1 MGVKKLIAKAGGKAA
16 DKVAKLAALSPDQL
30 AEVER
35 QKQEYLSQMP
45 DPEDEAAVELTN
57 RLIAASSVE
66 IFNSYLPQLD
76 SLYVPVQNQYEYGKE
91 FDSNYNIRY
100 VDITKWVTD
109 KDENSLD
116 KLINVY
122 EVLSNEDCNIALIFN
137 RKIQRTHV
145 YMAISNTRNESSN
158 NNANDYIKRLVSAVN
173 GNFPGSELG
182 EIKEGTVPC
191 FRKGY
196 DYSIASASNIPTE
209 KSEKF
214 ISQTIEKILD
224 GIIPDDPQ
232 EEYTIVLLATPIPDV
247 DERKNRLSKYYSAL
261 NPYASWQ
268 TNFTYTQSDST
279 NSMAMFGVNIGASA
293 GVQNTQSNAITDSS
307 STTDSTGRSIT
318 DNTSRSEGTNSSST
332 ISDSTTRGSSQSN
345 TISDSTSRGSTTG
358 STATTGTASTVGS
371 NEFQSATG
379 GVSFS
384 ENVSV
389 GATEG
394 ATVGVPGTGVNAS
407 VSQNVSVGSTQSLS
421 TTGGSGTSLSD
432 SVSESISEMTSN
444 TVSNTIGRTAG
455 QTISDTVGRTVANTA
470 GRTAAN
476 TVGRAVAN
484 TLGQAVSTGVATMA
498 GVAKATSFGMNAGA
512 NFARSSTV
520 TAQVGKNE
528 GIVQSF
534 VNYNIKHALE
544 KLEQQMK
551 RYETSTALGMWDFA
565 TYVISEDMNTAN
577 NVAHSYV
584 ALTQGE
590 ESYMSQAAINLWRG
604 DLGDKSADARE
615 IYSYIKDLRHPLF
628 GLNPDVVN
636 NDGTFLVYPNLV
648 NPTTALSGK
657 ELAYSLNFPRKSI
670 SGLPV
675 YECAE
680 FGRNIVKYQ
689 DDNDDKTL
697 HLGQIFHMNRPES
710 VDVDI
715 SQNSLASHTFIT
727 GSTGSGK
734 SNTIYTILNRALVNG
749 VKFMVIEPAKGEY
762 KNVFGNTTGVSVY
775 GTNHK
780 QMDLLKINPFSF
792 PSSIHVLE
800 HMDRLVEL
808 FIVCWPMY
816 AAMPAVLKDAV
827 EKSYSDCGW
836 DLIDSSNPYGDNLFP
851 CFADVAR
858 NVRSII
864 DSSEYDAE
872 NKGAYK
878 GSLLTRLQSLT
889 NGING
894 MIFSQD
900 EIPPKK
906 LFDEN
911 VIVDLSR
918 VGSSETKSLIMGMLV
933 LKLQEYRISEDND
946 MNAGLKHLTVL
957 EEAHNILKR
966 TSSEQISESG
976 NLLGKSVEMLSNAIA
991 EMRTY
996 GEGFIIADQAPGL
1009 LDMSVIRNT
1018 NTKIIMRL
1026 PDLSD
1031 RELVGRA
1038 ANLNDNQIDELAKLP
1053 CGVGAIYQNEW
1064 IQPVLC
1070 KVDKSSVP
1078 SERYSYQ
1085 YEPQNTPIPDI
1096 SSRLMIAKMI
1106 SKGVKISTKKELE
1119 EINKTLDAM
1128 NADSYI
1134 RVATL
1139 RILENP
1145 PAEPRMTKI
1154 APLMGVLFPEVKDS
1168 VEKSFN
1174 EASQAKEWTLAA
1186 ESALKDAGVN
1196 ELDDIVRR
1204 DIIQGVITYYFL
1216 NVISKPAYLKEWRS
1230 TGGLA

>member
-1 MGVKKLIAKAGGKAA
+1 MGVKKLIAKAGGRAA
-16 DKVAKLAALSPDQL
+16 DRVAKLAALSPEQL
-30 AEVER
+30 SEVER
-35 QKQEYLSQMP
+35 QKEDYLSQMP
-45 DPEDEAAVELTN
+45 DPEDEAAVELTS

-76 SLYVPVQNQYEYGKE
+76 SLYVPVQNQYEYGRD
-91 FDSNYNIRY
+91 FDANYNIRY

-122 EVLSNEDCNIALIFN
+122 EVLSNEDCNIALVFN

-145 YMAISNTRNESSN
+145 YLAISNVRNESSN

-182 EIKEGTVPC
+182 EIKEGTIPC
-191 FRKGY
+191 FKKGY

-293 GVQNTQSNAITDSS
+293 GVQNTQSSS
-307 STTDSTGRSIT
+307 LTNSNGTTDSTGNSVT
-318 DNTSRSEGTNSSST
+318 DSTSTTEGRNSSRS
-332 ISDSTTRGSSQSN
+332 ISDSTTHGNANTN
-345 TISDSTSRGSTTG
+345 TISDATTRGRTTGRTNTSGSSNTTG
-358 STATTGTASTVGS
+358 SNTFQSESGSVALTEGASFTASAAPGGVGA
-371 NEFQSATG
+371 SATG
-379 GVSFS
+379 SLS
-384 ENVSV
+384 
-389 GATEG
+389 ATETI
-394 ATVGVPGTGVNAS
+394 A
-407 VSQNVSVGSTQSLS
+407 
-421 TTGGSGTSLSD
+421 TTGGSGSNLSETLSE
-432 SVSESISEMTSN
+432 SVSEITSD
-444 TVSNTIGRTAG
+444 TVSNTIGKSAG
-455 QTISDTVGRTVANTA
+455 QTITDTVGRTVANTA
-470 GRTAAN
+470 GRSVAN
-476 TVGRAVAN
+476 TVGQAVAN
-484 TLGQAVSTGVATMA
+484 TLGRAVTTGVATMA

-565 TYVISEDMNTAN
+565 TYVISEDMNIAN

-604 DLGDKSADARE
+604 DLGDKSADAKE

-636 NDGTFLVYPNLV
+636 TDGTFLVYPNLV

-689 DDNDDKTL
+689 VDNDEKSL
-697 HLGQIFHMNRPES
+697 HIGRIIHMNKPES

-762 KNVFGNTTGVSVY
+762 KNVFGNDPEVNVY

-780 QMDLLKINPFSF
+780 QMDLLRINPFSF
-792 PSSIHVLE
+792 PNSIHVLE

-808 FIVCWPMY
+808 FNVCWPMY

-827 EKSYSDCGW
+827 EKSYADCGW
-836 DLIDSSNPYGDNLFP
+836 DLIDSSNLYGEKLFP

-858 NVRSII
+858 NVKSII
-864 DSSEYDAE
+864 DSSEYDNE

-894 MIFSQD
+894 MIFSQN
-900 EIPPKK
+900 EIPANK

-911 VIVDLSR
+911 VIIDLSR
-918 VGSSETKSLIMGMLV
+918 VGSSETKSLIMGMMV
-933 LKLQEYRISEDND
+933 LKLQEHRMSESDE
-946 MNAGLKHLTVL
+946 MNSELKHITVL

-966 TSSEQISESG
+966 TSTDQLSESG
-976 NLLGKSVEMLSNAIA
+976 NLMGKSVEMLSNAIA
-991 EMRTY
+991 EMRSY

-1038 ANLNDNQIDELAKLP
+1038 ANLNDNQIAELAKLP
-1053 CGVGAIYQNEW
+1053 CGVGAVYQNEW
-1064 IQPVLC
+1064 IQPILC
-1070 KVDKSSVP
+1070 KIDKRVSSGGK
-1078 SERYSYQ
+1078 
-1085 YEPQNTPIPDI
+1085 YEYTYIPNPDCYPDASDRVAIASMLSKGTRI
-1096 SSRLMIAKMI
+1096 SS
-1106 SKGVKISTKKELE
+1106 KKELN
-1119 EINKTLDAM
+1119 EINKTLDALK
-1128 NADSYI
+1128 ADSYI

-1145 PAEPRMTKI
+1145 PQEPRMTKI
-1154 APLMGVLFPEVKDS
+1154 APIIGVLFPEVKES
-1168 VEKSFN
+1168 VEKSFS
-1174 EASQAKEWTLAA
+1174 EAHKAEEWTQAA
-1186 ESALKDAGVN
+1186 ELALKNIVGTEMEAV
-1196 ELDDIVRR
+1196 VRR

-1216 NVISKPAYLKEWRS
+1216 NVINEPSCLKEWRAR
-1230 TGGLA
+1230 GGLS

>member
-16 DKVAKLAALSPDQL
+16 DKVAKLAALSPEQL

-35 QKQEYLSQMP
+35 QKEAYLSQMP
-45 DPEDEAAVELTN
+45 DPEDEAAVELTS

-76 SLYVPVQNQYEYGKE
+76 SLYVPVQNQYEYGRD
-91 FDSNYNIRY
+91 FDANYNIRY

-145 YMAISNTRNESSN
+145 YLAISNVRNESSN

-182 EIKEGTVPC
+182 EIKEGSIPC
-191 FRKGY
+191 FKKGY
-196 DYSIASASNIPTE
+196 DYSVASASNIPTE

-293 GVQNTQSNAITDSS
+293 GVQNTQSNAITDTRG
-307 STTDSTGRSIT
+307 TTDSTGNTVT
-318 DNTSRSEGTNSSST
+318 DSTGRTDSSNTSQTHTDSVTNGLSRSNSTNQSQTIGSSTGTTTTSGSSST
-332 ISDSTTRGSSQSN
+332 SGSN
-345 TISDSTSRGSTTG
+345 TF
-358 STATTGTASTVGS
+358 
-371 NEFQSATG
+371 ESATG
-379 GVSFS
+379 TISVTEGVTADAH
-384 ENVSV
+384 VSIL
-389 GATEG
+389 GTGGGGSASLSATE
-394 ATVGVPGTGVNAS
+394 
-407 VSQNVSVGSTQSLS
+407 SLS
-421 TTGGSGTSLSD
+421 TTGGSGTMVSDTLSESLS
-432 SVSESISEMTSN
+432 ETATN
-444 TVSNTIGRTAG
+444 TL
-455 QTISDTVGRTVANTA
+455 SDTVGRTVGNTVSENIGRSAANTV
-470 GRTAAN
+470 GQSVAN

-615 IYSYIKDLRHPLF
+615 IYSYIKNLRHPLF

-636 NDGTFLVYPNLV
+636 TDGTFLVYPNLV

-689 DDNDDKTL
+689 EDNDEKTL
-697 HLGQIFHMNRPES
+697 HIGQIFHMNKPES

-734 SNTIYTILNRALVNG
+734 SNTIYTILNRALANG

-762 KNVFGNTTGVSVY
+762 KNVFGNDPEVSVY

-780 QMDLLKINPFSF
+780 QMELLRINPFSF
-792 PSSIHVLE
+792 PNSIHVLE

-808 FIVCWPMY
+808 FNVCWPMY

-827 EKSYSDCGW
+827 EKSYADCGW
-836 DLIDSSNPYGDNLFP
+836 DLVDSSNPYGDNLFP

-858 NVRSII
+858 NVRMII
-864 DSSEYDAE
+864 DSSEYDTE

-894 MIFSQD
+894 MIFSNN
-900 EIPPKK
+900 EIPSEK

-946 MNAGLKHLTVL
+946 MNAGLKHITVL

-976 NLLGKSVEMLSNAIA
+976 NLMGKSVEMLSNAIA

-1009 LDMSVIRNT
+1009 LDMAVIRNT

-1070 KVDKSSVP
+1070 KVDKSPTSN
-1078 SERYSYQ
+1078 EKYSYE
-1085 YEPQNTPIPDI
+1085 YEPQVNPVPDI
-1096 SSRLMIAKMI
+1096 SSRLLIANML
-1106 SKGVKISTKKELE
+1106 SKGVKITSEKELK

-1128 NADSYI
+1128 HADSYI

-1145 PAEPRMTKI
+1145 PKEPRMTKI

-1174 EASQAKEWTLAA
+1174 EASKAKEWTLAA
-1186 ESALKDAGVN
+1186 EAALKESGAN

>member
-1 MGVKKLIAKAGGKAA
+1 MGVKKLIARAGGKAA
-16 DKVAKLAALSPDQL
+16 DRVANLAALSPAQL
-30 AEVER
+30 EKVEQ
-35 QKQEYLSQMP
+35 QKEDYLSQMP
-45 DPEDEAAVELTN
+45 DPEDAAAVELTN

-66 IFNSYLPQLD
+66 IYNSYLPQL
-76 SLYVPVQNQYEYGKE
+76 SELYTPVQNQYEYDSD
-91 FDSNYNIRY
+91 FNSNYNIRY

-122 EVLSNEDCNIALIFN
+122 EVLSNEECNIALIFN
-137 RKIQRTHV
+137 RNIERTRV
-145 YMAISNTRNESSN
+145 YLAISNTRNDDKN
-158 NNANDYIKRLVSAVN
+158 NDADDYIKRLVSAVN

-182 EIKEGTVPC
+182 KVKEGSLPC
-191 FRKGY
+191 FKTGY
-196 DYSIASASNIPTE
+196 NYSVAAASNIPTE

-224 GIIPDDPQ
+224 GIIPDEPKK
-232 EEYTIVLLATPIPDV
+232 EYTIVLLATPIQDV
-247 DERKNRLSKYYSAL
+247 EERKNRLAKFYSAL

-279 NSMAMFGVNIGASA
+279 NSMAMFGVNVGASA
-293 GVQNTQSNAITDSS
+293 GVQNSQSNAITDTR
-307 STTDSTGRSIT
+307 STTDSTG
-318 DNTSRSEGTNSSST
+318 NTV
-332 ISDSTTRGSSQSN
+332 SDSTGRSTGSNTSQTSTDSISNGRTRSSSSSQSQSIGSSSGTTATSGSSATTGSN
-345 TISDSTSRGSTTG
+345 TFGSTTESISVSEG
-358 STATTGTASTVGS
+358 ASVTGEAGFMGTGVSGTASLS
-371 NEFQSATG
+371 
-379 GVSFS
+379 
-384 ENVSV
+384 
-389 GATEG
+389 ATEG
-394 ATVGVPGTGVNAS
+394 LANTS
-407 VSQNVSVGSTQSLS
+407 
-421 TTGGSGTSLSD
+421 GSGTMASDTLSESLSET
-432 SVSESISEMTSN
+432 VTN
-444 TVSNTIGRTAG
+444 TLN
-455 QTISDTVGRTVANTA
+455 DTVGRTVGNTVSENIGRSVANTA
-470 GRTAAN
+470 GQTVAN
-476 TVGRAVAN
+476 TVGRTVAN

-565 TYVISEDMNTAN
+565 TYVLSEDLNTAN

-604 DLGDKSADARE
+604 DLGEKSSDAKE

-628 GLNPDVVN
+628 GLDPNILETDR
-636 NDGTFLVYPNLV
+636 TFLVYPNLV

-675 YECAE
+675 FECAE
-680 FGRNIVKYQ
+680 FGRNVVKYQ
-689 DDNDDKTL
+689 DEQDERTIHIGK
-697 HLGQIFHMNRPES
+697 IFHMNKVEP

-734 SNTIYTILNRALVNG
+734 SNTIYTILDRALENDI
-749 VKFMVIEPAKGEY
+749 KFMVIEPAKGEY
-762 KNVFGNTTGVSVY
+762 KNVFGNENDVSVY

-780 QMDLLKINPFSF
+780 QMELLRINPFSF
-792 PSSIHVLE
+792 PDSIHVLE

-808 FIVCWPMY
+808 FNVCWPMY

-827 EKSYSDCGW
+827 EKSYADCGW
-836 DLIDSSNPYGDNLFP
+836 DLIESTNPYGDNLYP

-858 NVRSII
+858 NVKLII
-864 DSSEYDAE
+864 DSSEYDSE

-894 MIFSQD
+894 MIFSQN
-900 EIPPKK
+900 EITPSK

-933 LKLQEYRISEDND
+933 LKLQEYRMSETNG
-946 MNAGLKHLTVL
+946 MNANLMHLTVL

-966 TSSEQISESG
+966 TSSEQMSESG
-976 NLLGKSVEMLSNAIA
+976 NLMGKSVEMLSNAIA
-991 EMRTY
+991 EMRSY

-1009 LDMSVIRNT
+1009 LDMAVIRNT

-1053 CGVGAIYQNEW
+1053 CGVGAVYQNEW
-1064 IQPVLC
+1064 IQPILC
-1070 KVDKSSVP
+1070 KIDKGSGSDGKYLYQYRPLQESVP
-1078 SERYSYQ
+1078 DIAGRLAIANMLSKGTR
-1085 YEPQNTPIPDI
+1085 I
-1096 SSRLMIAKMI
+1096 SSE
-1106 SKGVKISTKKELE
+1106 KELKE
-1119 EINKTLDAM
+1119 VNKILDAV

-1145 PAEPRMTKI
+1145 PQEPRMTRL
-1154 APLMGVLFPEVKDS
+1154 APLMGVLFPEVKES

-1174 EASQAKEWTLAA
+1174 EARKAEDWTIAA
-1186 ESALKDAGVN
+1186 ERALKDAGAVN
-1196 ELDDIVRR
+1196 LEDVVRR

-1216 NVISKPAYLKEWRS
+1216 NVINNPSYLKDWRNN
-1230 TGGLA
+1230 GGLA